1 MRDKGKQGKAIESR
15 IHNRTTQK
23 KMPKNSQSRKARIAR
38 DHKEMLGK
46 ARENIEKPEKA
57 IDRFAR
63 GARFARLPGVKQQKA
78 NESNEKQEQ
87 ERKA

>member
-1 MRDKGKQGKAIESR
+1 MASKGKQLRAGYTTEPLKR
-15 IHNRTTQK
+15 KCQRTRRAAKQEK
-23 KMPKNSQSRKARIAR
+23 AR
-38 DHKEMLGK
+38 DHKETLGK
-46 ARENIEKPEKA
+46 ARENIEKPQKA

-63 GARFARLPGVKQQKA
+63 GARFARLPGGKQGKA